1 MPTGTGTPTVPAAAV
16 EPALRPRLEA
26 PVRENPPTPIEPVP
40 EAPLTIMLSP
50 RRDCWVSLRL
60 DGELVVRRVMRTG
73 ERESYG
79 ASDEIILNVGDA
91 GAFAFAI
98 NQHDG
103 RSLGAAGQVVTVAHY
118 SSELRRLRRTV
129 TGGESEGG
137 TLLAV
142 GCQCRRS
149 EVLIPG

>member
-1 MPTGTGTPTVPAAAV
+1 MFAGTKAAARS
-16 EPALRPRLEA
+16 LRHLQGR
-26 PVRENPPTPIEPVP
+26 PVAEGR
-40 EAPLTIMLSP
+40 

-103 RSLGAAGQVVTVAHY
+103 RSLGAAGQVVTVRITPQNY
-118 SSELRRLRRTV
+118 GDYVE
-129 TGGESEGG
+129 
-137 TLLAV
+137 
-142 GCQCRRS
+142 
-149 EVLIPG
+149 P